1 MRTADLHFRFLT
13 VIFILVLL
21 SSGVCLSLSAHAI
34 IPEVPDENGIIMYNY
49 NGVQRQVYNPLFVA
63 IGGLKYYS
71 EYEDDG
77 DQQSRQY
84 FLNTADW
91 LVNNAKEQGPNNY
104 TLWEY
109 RFPWSSYGWISP
121 PYSSGLAQAQGL
133 MVLILAHNLTGDEK
147 FLIEANK
154 AVRSFLVDY
163 DKGGVVS
170 NEEDGRN
177 GSSPSAFIHLLAKP
191 GFKKIYALNGHT
203 QSLLLLWEYYQQT
216 HDPVV
221 KTIFDSGIK
230 WLRDNLWRFDTGSWS
245 YYDQMENLA
254 SLDYHK
260 AQITQLK
267 SLYEITGESI
277 LKEYSDRF
285 DKYRKNQ
292 PLG

>member
-1 MRTADLHFRFLT
+1 MHTADLHYKFLT
-13 VIFILVLL
+13 VIFMLVLL
-21 SSGVCLSLSAHAI
+21 SSAVCLYPSAHAI
-34 IPEVPDENGIIMYNY
+34 IPEVPDENGVIMYNY

-91 LVNNAKEQGPNNY
+91 LVANAKEQGPNNY

-121 PYSSGLAQAQGL
+121 PYASGLAQAQGL

-147 FLIEANK
+147 YLIEANK
-154 AVRSFLVDY
+154 AMRSFSVDY
-163 DKGGVVS
+163 EKGGVVS
-170 NEEDGRN
+170 NEGDGRN
-177 GSSPSAFIHLLAKP
+177 GSSSTFIHLLAKP

-203 QSLLLLWEYYQQT
+203 QSLLLLWEYYQQIQ
-216 HDPVV
+216 DPVV
-221 KTIFDSGIK
+221 KMIFDSGVR

-267 SLYEITGESI
+267 SLYDITGETI

-285 DKYRKNQ
+285 DEYRKSQ

>member
-1 MRTADLHFRFLT
+1 MRTAELHFRFLT
-13 VIFILVLL
+13 VIFMLVLL
-21 SSGVCLSLSAHAI
+21 SSGVSLGAHAI
-34 IPEVPDENGIIMYNY
+34 IPEVPDENGVIMYNY

-91 LVNNAKEQGPNNY
+91 LVNNAKEQGRNNH

-121 PYSSGLAQAQGL
+121 PYASGLAQAQGL
-133 MVLILAHNLTGDEK
+133 IVLILAHNLTGEEK
-147 FLIEANK
+147 YLIEANK
-154 AVRSFLVDY
+154 AMRSFLVDY

-177 GSSPSAFIHLLAKP
+177 GSSSTFIHLLAKP

-203 QSLLLLWEYYQQT
+203 QSLLLLWEYYQQIQ
-216 HDPVV
+216 DPVV
-221 KTIFDSGIK
+221 KMIFDSGVK

-267 SLYEITGESI
+267 SLYDITGESI

-285 DKYRKNQ
+285 DEYRKSQ

>member
-1 MRTADLHFRFLT
+1 MRTADPLFRFLT
-13 VIFILVLL
+13 VIFMLVLL
-21 SSGVCLSLSAHAI
+21 PSGVCLYLSAHAI
-34 IPEVPDENGIIMYNY
+34 IPEVPDENGVIMYNY

-71 EYEDDG
+71 EYKDDG

-121 PYSSGLAQAQGL
+121 PYASGLAQAQGL

-147 FLIEANK
+147 YLIEANK
-154 AVRSFLVDY
+154 AMRSFLVDY

-170 NEEDGRN
+170 NEEDDRN
-177 GSSPSAFIHLLAKP
+177 GSSSTFIHLLAKP

-203 QSLLLLWEYYQQT
+203 QSLLLLWEYYQQIQ
-216 HDPVV
+216 DPVV
-221 KTIFDSGIK
+221 KMIFDSGVK

-267 SLYEITGESI
+267 SLYDITGESI

-285 DKYRKNQ
+285 DEYRKSQ

>member
-1 MRTADLHFRFLT
+1 MRTADLHFRSLT
-13 VIFILVLL
+13 VIFTLALL
-21 SSGVCLSLSAHAI
+21 SAGVCLSFSAHAI
-34 IPEVPDENGIIMYNY
+34 IREVPDENGVIMYNY

-71 EYEDDG
+71 EYEADG

-91 LVNNAKEQGPNNY
+91 LVNNAKEQSPNNY

-121 PYSSGLAQAQGL
+121 PYASGLAQAQGL
-133 MVLILAHNLTGDEK
+133 MVLILSHNLTGDEK
-147 FLIEANK
+147 YLIEANK
-154 AVRSFLVDY
+154 AMRSFLVDY

-170 NEEDGRN
+170 NEEDDRN
-177 GSSPSAFIHLLAKP
+177 GSSSTFIHLIAKP

-203 QSLLLLWEYYQQT
+203 QSLLLLWEYYQQIQ
-216 HDPVV
+216 DPLV
-221 KTIFDSGIK
+221 KMIFDSGVK

-254 SLDYHK
+254 SLEYHK

-267 SLYEITGESI
+267 NLYDITGESI

-285 DKYRKNQ
+285 DKYRKSQ

>member
-1 MRTADLHFRFLT
+1 MRTAHIHLRFLT
-13 VIFILVLL
+13 VIFMMLLL
-21 SSGVCLSLSAHAI
+21 SLGVCLSFSAHAT
-34 IPEVPDENGIIMYNY
+34 IPEVPDENGVIMYNY

-77 DQQSRQY
+77 DQQSKQY

-91 LVNNAKEQGPNNY
+91 LVNNAKEQGPKNY

-133 MVLILAHNLTGDEK
+133 MVLILAHNLTGEEK
-147 FLIEANK
+147 YLIEANK
-154 AVRSFLVDY
+154 AMRSFLFDY

-170 NEEDGRN
+170 NEEDVRN
-177 GSSPSAFIHLLAKP
+177 GSSSTFIHLLAKP

-203 QSLLLLWEYYQQT
+203 QSLLLLWEYYQQSQ
-216 HDPVV
+216 DPVV
-221 KTIFDSGIK
+221 KMIFDSGIK

-267 SLYEITGESI
+267 SLYDITGESI

-285 DKYRKNQ
+285 DKYRKSQ

>member
-1 MRTADLHFRFLT
+1 MRTADLHFKFLT
-13 VIFILVLL
+13 VIFMLVLL
-21 SSGVCLSLSAHAI
+21 SSGVCLYLSAYAI
-34 IPEVPDENGIIMYNY
+34 IPEVPDENGVIMYNY

-71 EYEDDG
+71 EYEEDN
-77 DQQSRQY
+77 DQQSKQY

-91 LVNNAKEQGPNNY
+91 LVNNAREQGRYNY

-121 PYSSGLAQAQGL
+121 PYASGLAQAQGL

-147 FLIEANK
+147 YLIEANK
-154 AVRSFLVDY
+154 AMRSFLVDY

-177 GSSPSAFIHLLAKP
+177 GSGSSTFIHLLAKP

-203 QSLLLLWEYYQQT
+203 QSLLLLWEYYQQIQ
-216 HDPVV
+216 DPVV
-221 KTIFDSGIK
+221 KMIFDSGVK
-230 WLRDNLWRFDTGSWS
+230 WLKDNLWRFDTGSWS

-267 SLYEITGESI
+267 SLYDITGESI

-285 DKYRKNQ
+285 DEYRKSQ